1 MNNIQWYPGHMTKA
15 VRNIKNDI
23 RLVDIV
29 FELRDARIP
38 NASSNPDIDQL
49 TAGKKRLIVLNKADL
64 ADERITIRW
73 KEQLNNESCTVVSMD
88 SRSKK
93 GTGDLYRC
101 VEELIREKRER
112 DHARGITGDR
122 PVKALVCGVPNVGKS
137 TLINTLLGRA
147 SAKTGNKPG
156 VTKGD
161 QWVSTDTGLLLL
173 DTPGI
178 LWPKFS
184 DPAVGFL
191 LASFGAISDTILDIE
206 EVAVFIIQK
215 LSDLYPGMLSER
227 YGFTEE
233 DIQFHTEDTDLYI
246 PGVDYRALAILDTI
260 AEKRKCLK
268 KGAVPDREKAAKYL
282 VDDLRAGRLGRITLE
297 RP

>member
-1 MNNIQWYPGHMTKA
+1 MSNIQWYPGHMTKA

-23 RLVDIV
+23 KLVDII

-38 NASSNPDIDQL
+38 NASSNPDINEL

-64 ADERITIRW
+64 ADERLTGKW
-73 KEQLNNESCTVVSMD
+73 KEKLNNDSCTLISMD

-93 GTGDLYRC
+93 GTGDLYRS

-112 DHARGITGDR
+112 DHSRGITGNR
-122 PVKALVCGVPNVGKS
+122 PVKALVCGIPNVGKS

-161 QWVSTDTGLLLL
+161 QWVSSDTGLLLL

-184 DPAVGFL
+184 DPTVGFL
-191 LASFGAISDTILDIE
+191 LASIGAISDTILDIE
-206 EVAVFIIQK
+206 EVAIFIIQK
-215 LSDLYPGMLSER
+215 LNDLYPGIMFER

-233 DIQFHTEDTDLYI
+233 DISSHSEDEDLCI
-246 PGVDYRALAILDTI
+246 PGVDYRSLAILDTI

-268 KGAVPDREKAAKYL
+268 KGALPDREKAAKL
-282 VDDLRAGRLGRITLE
+282 IVDDLRAGRLGKITLE

>member
-122 PVKALVCGVPNVGKS
+122 PIKALVCGVPNVGKS

-233 DIQFHTEDTDLYI
+233 DIQSHTEDTDLYI

-268 KGAVPDREKAAKYL
+268 KGAVPDKEKAAKYL

>member
-23 RLVDIV
+23 KLVDIV
-29 FELRDARIP
+29 FELRDARVP
-38 NASSNPDIDQL
+38 NASSNPDISKL
-49 TAGKKRLIVLNKADL
+49 TADKKRLIVLNKADL
-64 ADERITIRW
+64 ADEKVTVQW
-73 KEQLNNESCTVVSMD
+73 KNKLIDSSCSVLAMD

-93 GTGDLYRC
+93 ATNEFYHLVDD
-101 VEELIREKRER
+101 LIREKRER

-122 PVKALVCGVPNVGKS
+122 PVKALICGIPNVGKS

-161 QWVSTDTGLLLL
+161 QWVSSDSGLLML

-184 DPAVGFL
+184 DPEVGFL
-191 LASFGAISDTILDIE
+191 LASIGAISDTILDIE
-206 EVAVFIIQK
+206 EVSVFIIRK
-215 LSDLYPGMLSER
+215 CSELYPDRLTDR
-227 YGFTEE
+227 YGYTEE
-233 DIQFHTEDTDLYI
+233 EILNHVNEDDMMI
-246 PGVDYRALAILDTI
+246 PGVDYRSLSILDTI

-268 KGAVPDREKAAKYL
+268 KGGVPDREKAAKL
-282 VDDLRAGRLGRITLE
+282 IVDDLRSGRLGRLTLE

>member
-64 ADERITIRW
+64 ADERITVRW

-122 PVKALVCGVPNVGKS
+122 PIKALVCGVPNVGKS

-233 DIQFHTEDTDLYI
+233 DIQSHTEDTDLYI